1 MQENKRMRIFAG
13 PNGSGKSTLFSE
25 FKKNYNPGYFVNAD
39 ELEKLLN
46 SSGLIDLT
54 GFGINANSKDLKSF
68 SNTEEAKTL
77 LAKAKEEGHVIDIEV
92 NENYIVDKAKDTH
105 SYEASFAASFIRTLL
120 YKNSKSFSFETVMSH
135 PSKLVEIKKA
145 KKAGYKIYLYFV
157 CTDNAQINIKRV
169 RSRVEK
175 GGHAVDVNKIK
186 ARYGKT
192 LHNLYPSIKL
202 SNRVYLFDNSGKSLE
217 LIAEIFDGG
226 LQLKVGNFPDW
237 FVEYVLPHYE
247 V

>member
-25 FKKNYNPGYFVNAD
+25 FKKNYDPGYFVNAD

-54 GFGINANSKDLKSF
+54 GFGINTNSKDLKSF
-68 SNTEEAKTL
+68 SNTKEAKTL

-92 NENYIVDKAKDTH
+92 NENYIVDKAKDSH

-135 PSKLVEIKKA
+135 PSKLAEIKKA

-186 ARYGKT
+186 SRYGKT
-192 LHNLYPSIKL
+192 LRNLYPSIKL
-202 SNRVYLFDNSGKSLE
+202 ANRVYLFDNSGKTLE

-226 LQLKVGNFPDW
+226 LQLKAGSLPDW
-237 FVEYVLPHYE
+237 FVEYVLSHYE